1 MVFRWFSKFWGQWST
16 MVLRLTMVKFEVN
29 DGKIYKE
36 INCCHTVTLFFNAVF
51 IVCWAVKLV
60 LYNLQRNKLML
71 SHALSR
77 EPQDNSIL
85 LREYWFE
92 RTIDKFNGFKETIV
106 IFNGFEETI
115 VNFQWFLR
123 RPSPLNV
130 FLAIWPLPS
139 MVFRWF
145 FYFSTIAFNG
155 FRWFRTIGRTMRWF
169 RWIVV
174 V

>member
-1 MVFRWFSKFWGQWST
+1 MLYSLFVEQSCWCCT
-16 MVLRLTMVKFEVN
+16 
-29 DGKIYKE
+29 IYKE

-85 LREYWFE
+85 LREYWFD
-92 RTIDKFNGFKETIV
+92 RTIDKSNGFKETIV

-130 FLAIWPLPS
+130 FLAMWPLPS

-145 FYFSTIAFNG
+145 FYFSTIAFNC